1 MSVKE
6 SVLKILEENRERSIS
21 GEELAKH
28 LSVSRATIWKAI
40 KSLRGEG
47 YNISV
52 VTNRG
57 YQLTKDNDLI
67 SSRGNKNIFKS

>member
-28 LSVSRATIWKAI
+28 LSVSRAAIWKAI
-40 KSLRGEG
+40 NL
-47 YNISV
+47 
-52 VTNRG
+52 
-57 YQLTKDNDLI
+57 
-67 SSRGNKNIFKS
+67 

>member
-28 LSVSRATIWKAI
+28 LADISMNEQDYSILLRYFSFGLNRLKSYRVQFGQGENCTITT
-40 KSLRGEG
+40 
-47 YNISV
+47 Y
-52 VTNRG
+52 
-57 YQLTKDNDLI
+57 
-67 SSRGNKNIFKS
+67 